1 MNEGRA
7 MKTWLRAW
15 TVALLCAAAA
25 ASQAQSAD
33 ADPPGRVGRI
43 GQTQGQVWIYGGDV
57 GEWIAA
63 ARNRPV
69 TTGDRI
75 ATDGAGKAEIDIG
88 STTLLLDGGTEIEI
102 ARLDDEAMHV
112 ELHDGSV
119 AARLRSGEAAR
130 EFELLTAEARFR
142 PDRAGLYRHDRIDE
156 RTQVTVLRGQGLLQ
170 GEGSA
175 VTVTGGQRAEMWRDG
190 GTQYSLTE
198 PVRDAFAAW
207 VQERDRADARSAS
220 TRYVSPEMTG
230 VDDLD
235 RHGRWEQSDEYGA
248 LWVPRVVVA
257 GWAPYRYGHWVFMQ
271 PWGWTWVD
279 DAPWGFAPFH
289 YGRWVH
295 VRNRWCWAPG
305 RWVARPVYAPAL
317 VGWIGGP
324 HVSVT
329 IGIGAAPT
337 VGWFPLAP
345 RETYVPG
352 YRVSVG
358 YVHKVNHSHVT
369 HVQNVTTIVHSP
381 GTVVQRTNYANRRLD
396 HAVTFVPTQ
405 VMTSRQPVG
414 GVAWNARDPRSR
426 DWSRAPVMP
435 AAPVTAPPVRGGG
448 EVRVVPGRG
457 EVRVAPPPPMRA
469 VPRERV
475 VQPPRDPGASP
486 SRDPGVRPGVPPRGA
501 PDGSPDFGRAPRQ
514 PLPMPS
520 DPRPEL
526 GRVPRPDPVVPMPA
540 PVPRAVPPQAMP
552 NIVAPQD
559 RGDRGDRDR
568 GERFDRG
575 DRGDRIDHRPAPLP
589 KQERREFPGQG
600 NDDGPRRVVP
610 APLPAPSPQPM
621 PERREPRGNGH
632 EGARPAITAPAPAA
646 MPAARPQPQMQAPPQ
661 PQPQLDPGRRS
672 APMVAPPQG
681 REGRGGDGRESRGG
695 RGERG

>member
-1 MNEGRA
+1 
-7 MKTWLRAW
+7 MKTWMRAW
-15 TVALLCAAAA
+15 TAALLYTAAAA
-25 ASQAQSAD
+25 LQAQPAEV
-33 ADPPGRVGRI
+33 DPPGRVGRI

-75 ATDGAGKAEIDIG
+75 ATEGSAKAEIDIG

-102 ARLDDEAMHV
+102 ARLDDEAMQV

-119 AARLRSGEAAR
+119 AVRLRSGEAAR

-142 PDRAGLYRHDRIDE
+142 PDRAGLYRHDRFDE

-175 VTVTGGQRAEMWRDG
+175 VTVAGGQRAEMWRDG
-190 GTQYSLTE
+190 GTQYALTE

-207 VQERDRADARSAS
+207 VQDRDRADARSAS

-235 RHGRWEQSDEYGA
+235 RHGRWEQHDEHGA

-257 GWAPYRYGHWVFMQ
+257 GWAPYRYGHWVFMH

-324 HVSVT
+324 HVSVS
-329 IGIGAAPT
+329 IGIGSAPT

-345 RETYVPG
+345 REVYVPG

-369 HVQNVTTIVHSP
+369 HISNVTTIVHSP
-381 GTVVQRTNYANRRLD
+381 HTVVQRTNYANRRLD

-414 GVAWNARDPRSR
+414 GAAWNARDPRSPDR
-426 DWSRAPVMP
+426 ARAPAVP

-448 EVRVVPGRG
+448 DVRVVPGRG
-457 EVRVAPPPPMRA
+457 EVRIAPPPPMRA
-469 VPRERV
+469 TPRERV
-475 VQPPRDPGASP
+475 VQPPRDSGAP
-486 SRDPGVRPGVPPRGA
+486 PARDPGVRPGFPPRGV
-501 PDGSPDFGRAPRQ
+501 PDSAPDFGRTPRQ
-514 PLPMPS
+514 PLPLPS

-526 GRVPRPDPVVPMPA
+526 GRVPRPDPTPMPA
-540 PVPRAVPPQAMP
+540 PVPRAMPPQAAP
-552 NIVAPQD
+552 NIVAPQG
-559 RGDRGDRDR
+559 RSERGDRDR

-575 DRGDRIDHRPAPLP
+575 DRMEQRPAPMP
-589 KQERREFPGQG
+589 KQERREFPGHG
-600 NDDGPRRVVP
+600 GDDGARRVVP
-610 APLPAPSPQPM
+610 APMPVPVPQPM

-632 EGARPAITAPAPAA
+632 DGARPGLGAPPPAA
-646 MPAARPQPQMQAPPQ
+646 MPAARPQPPMQPPPQ
-661 PQPQLDPGRRS
+661 PQPQFDPGRRS

-681 REGRGGDGRESRGG
+681 REGRGGDGRGDGRESRGG